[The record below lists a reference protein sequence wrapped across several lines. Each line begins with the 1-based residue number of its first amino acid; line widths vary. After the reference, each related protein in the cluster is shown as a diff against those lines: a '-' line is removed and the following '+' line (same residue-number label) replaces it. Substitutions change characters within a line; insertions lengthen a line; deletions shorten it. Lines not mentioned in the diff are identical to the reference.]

1 MLTFIKF
8 PKKTT
13 YIKIQ
18 PVNSTNAIC
27 FVGVLAGWKHSKPIS
42 KMNIHNS
49 L

>member
-18 PVNSTNAIC
+18 PINTTNALC
-27 FVGVLAGWKHSKPIS
+27 FVRVWGGGEKHSKPIS
-42 KMNIHNS
+42 NIRK
-49 L
+49 